1 VSDPAIAPERPWR
14 TRRGVAHVLS
24 AVLSPKSRA
33 AKDAAQRAATTAALR
48 SVSVDG
54 AIGKGGFATARH
66 TLCGT
71 TGTASRVLIPGGRDS
86 PLVSSRVSSATVPV
100 QAVPTKGKRT
110 PKARPPR
117 FRATLPERC
126 LQPWIDRFALERED
140 TKPHSKAARSRPSA
154 ARSAGGA
161 TRSALIARTPTSQ
174 SDSTAHELTRL
185 IWRAFAACFLDRFTV
200 GKDVASAHEFHS
212 HHGGLG
218 GVIGWSG
225 RLPMSPAPVLT
236 AWRERPPL
244 VAGETAPPVK
254 NGGRSRHGTD
264 IDRLA
269 DVGGSTRAAKSAA

>member
-14 TRRGVAHVLS
+14 TRGGVAHVLS

-71 TGTASRVLIPGGRDS
+71 TETASRVLIPGGRDS

-140 TKPHSKAARSRPSA
+140 TKNALVNAPERFSLDEAVEPFDPQRELPKGKRS
-154 ARSAGGA
+154 
-161 TRSALIARTPTSQ
+161 L
-174 SDSTAHELTRL
+174 
-185 IWRAFAACFLDRFTV
+185 
-200 GKDVASAHEFHS
+200 
-212 HHGGLG
+212 
-218 GVIGWSG
+218 
-225 RLPMSPAPVLT
+225 
-236 AWRERPPL
+236 
-244 VAGETAPPVK
+244 
-254 NGGRSRHGTD
+254 SR
-264 IDRLA
+264 
-269 DVGGSTRAAKSAA
+269 